1 MCVPGTIRVCTLH
14 VHVHTHTGTTHTG
27 GAWALREFEGNS
39 SSKIHLPSYRYV
51 PAEEPVL
58 HLHGHR

>member
-27 GAWALREFEGNS
+27 GAWALRDSREFEFKNTLL
-39 SSKIHLPSYRYV
+39 ILYHR
-51 PAEEPVL
+51 PVCAC
-58 HLHGHR
+58 